1 LVELIVRRLNIGPND
16 FVYEI
21 GPGRGMITRELAK
34 TAGKVVAVEID
45 PRLCLHLQVEFT
57 ANPQVKIINADWLNY
72 RVPESNYKVFANI
85 PFNLTAKIVNRL
97 VTDRKFMEAFL
108 VVQKE
113 AAEKFTGTPKSTQW
127 SVLNQPWFELQI
139 LYRFKRV
146 DFFPRPSVKIVL
158 LKISRRQ
165 KALVKAKDKGD
176 YYRLVLQGFNNWRR
190 LSRELKF
197 PLHVRPGDLT
207 FPQWLGIFKF
217 HLTHK

>member
-45 PRLCLHLQVEFT
+45 PRLCLPLQAEFA

-108 VVQKE
+108 VV
-113 AAEKFTGTPKSTQW
+113 
-127 SVLNQPWFELQI
+127 
-139 LYRFKRV
+139 
-146 DFFPRPSVKIVL
+146 
-158 LKISRRQ
+158 
-165 KALVKAKDKGD
+165 
-176 YYRLVLQGFNNWRR
+176 
-190 LSRELKF
+190 
-197 PLHVRPGDLT
+197 
-207 FPQWLGIFKF
+207 
-217 HLTHK
+217 